1 MWDMIIK
8 GQAQFWSVWAIA
20 SRVLRDEVVLPLDRE
35 LELKVSNQGYEI
47 GLRLER
53 NRAYLV
59 LLALKQE

>member
-20 SRVLRDEVVLPLDRE
+20 NIVLRDEVVLPLDRE

-47 GLRLER
+47 GLRLKR

>member
-1 MWDMIIK
+1 MIIK
-8 GQAQFWSVWAIA
+8 GHAQFWSVWAIA
-20 SRVLRDEVVLPLDRE
+20 SIVLRDEVVLPLDRE

-47 GLRLER
+47 GLRLKT